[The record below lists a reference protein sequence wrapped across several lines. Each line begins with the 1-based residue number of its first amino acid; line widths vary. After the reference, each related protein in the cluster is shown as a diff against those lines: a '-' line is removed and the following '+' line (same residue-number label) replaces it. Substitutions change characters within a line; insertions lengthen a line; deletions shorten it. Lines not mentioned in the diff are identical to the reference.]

1 MRKIAFFA
9 PLAAAMAVA
18 ATSPALAQT
27 PTPTVNVSVGG
38 DLQQDAD
45 KIGQRD
51 VNDQAARLA
60 RVVQSEL
67 ERRGALDGARVDLV
81 LTDLKPNRPTMQQM
95 VDRPGLDGI
104 RSISIGGAT
113 VEGQITLADGQIQ
126 PIRYDWYSHNLQDVR
141 GYATWQDAETA
152 YQRLATNLVRGRY
165 VSR

>member
-18 ATSPALAQT
+18 AAGPALAQA
-27 PTPTVNVSVGG
+27 PTVHVTVGG
-38 DLQQDAD
+38 ELQQDAD
-45 KIGQRD
+45 KLGARD

-60 RVVQSEL
+60 SVVQTEL
-67 ERRGALDGARVDLV
+67 ERRNALDGARIDLV
-81 LTDLKPNRPTMQQM
+81 LTELKPNRPTMQQM

-113 VEGQITLADGQIQ
+113 IEGQITLADGEVQ
-126 PIRYDWYSHNLQDVR
+126 PVRYDWYSHNLQDVR
-141 GYATWQDAETA
+141 GYTTWQDAETA
-152 YQRLATNLVRGRY
+152 YQRLASNLVRGRY

>member
-18 ATSPALAQT
+18 AASPALAQT
-27 PTPTVNVSVGG
+27 PTVNVTVGG

-45 KIGQRD
+45 KIGTRD
-51 VNDQAARLA
+51 VNDQATRLA
-60 RVVQSEL
+60 RVVQTEL

-81 LTDLKPNRPTMQQM
+81 LTELKPNRPTMQQM
-95 VDRPGLDGI
+95 VDRPGLDGM

-113 VEGQITLADGQIQ
+113 IEGQITLADGQVQ
-126 PIRYDWYSHNLQDVR
+126 PVRYDWYSNNLQDVR

>member
-1 MRKIAFFA
+1 MRKIAFLA

-18 ATSPALAQT
+18 AANPALAQA
-27 PTPTVNVSVGG
+27 PTVNVTVGG
-38 DLQQDAD
+38 ELQQDAD
-45 KIGQRD
+45 KLGTRD
-51 VNDQAARLA
+51 VNDQAARLT

-81 LTDLKPNRPTMQQM
+81 LTELKPNRPTMQQM

-113 VEGQITLADGQIQ
+113 IEGQITLADGQVQ
-126 PIRYDWYSHNLQDVR
+126 PVRYDWYSNNLQDVR

-152 YQRLATNLVRGRY
+152 YQRLAANLVRGRY

>member
-18 ATSPALAQT
+18 AASPALAQA
-27 PTPTVNVSVGG
+27 PTVNVTVGG
-38 DLQQDAD
+38 ELQQDAA
-45 KIGQRD
+45 KIGARD
-51 VNDQAARLA
+51 VNDQATRLA
-60 RVVQSEL
+60 RVVQTEL
-67 ERRGALDGARVDLV
+67 ERRGALDGARIDLV
-81 LTDLKPNRPTMQQM
+81 LTELKPNRPTMQQM

-113 VEGQITLADGQIQ
+113 VEGQITLADGQVQ
-126 PIRYDWYSHNLQDVR
+126 PVRYDWYSNNLQDVR

>member
-9 PLAAAMAVA
+9 PLAAALAVA
-18 ATSPALAQT
+18 AASPALAQA
-27 PTPTVNVSVGG
+27 PTVNVTVGG

-45 KIGQRD
+45 KIGARD
-51 VNDQAARLA
+51 VNDQATRLA
-60 RVVQSEL
+60 RVVQTEL

-81 LTDLKPNRPTMQQM
+81 LTELKPNRPTMQQM
-95 VDRPGLDGI
+95 VDRLGLDGI

-113 VEGQITLADGQIQ
+113 IEGQITLADGQVQ
-126 PIRYDWYSHNLQDVR
+126 PVRYDWYSNNLQDVR

>member
-1 MRKIAFFA
+1 MRKIAFFV

-18 ATSPALAQT
+18 AASPALAQT
-27 PTPTVNVSVGG
+27 PTVNVTVGG
-38 DLQQDAD
+38 DLQQDVE
-45 KIGQRD
+45 KIGTRD
-51 VNDQAARLA
+51 VNDQATRLA
-60 RVVQSEL
+60 RVVQTEL

-81 LTDLKPNRPTMQQM
+81 LTELKPNRPTMQQM

-113 VEGQITLADGQIQ
+113 IEGQITLADGQVQ
-126 PIRYDWYSHNLQDVR
+126 PVRYDWYSNNLQDVR

>member
-9 PLAAAMAVA
+9 PLAAALAVA
-18 ATSPALAQT
+18 AASPTLAQ
-27 PTPTVNVSVGG
+27 TPTVNVSVGG

-45 KIGQRD
+45 KIGTRD
-51 VNDQAARLA
+51 VNDQATRLA
-60 RVVQSEL
+60 RVVQTEL

-81 LTDLKPNRPTMQQM
+81 LTELKPNRPTMQQM
-95 VDRPGLDGI
+95 VDRPGLDGF

-113 VEGQITLADGQIQ
+113 IEGQVTLADGQVQ
-126 PIRYDWYSHNLQDVR
+126 PVRYDWYSNNLQDVR
-141 GYATWQDAETA
+141 GASTWQDAETA

>member
-9 PLAAAMAVA
+9 PLAAALAVA
-18 ATSPALAQT
+18 AASPALAQT
-27 PTPTVNVSVGG
+27 PTVNVTVGG

-45 KIGQRD
+45 KLGARD

-67 ERRGALDGARVDLV
+67 ERRNALDGARVDLV

-113 VEGQITLADGQIQ
+113 VEGQITLADGQVQ
-126 PIRYDWYSHNLQDVR
+126 PVRYDWYSNNLQDVR
-141 GYATWQDAETA
+141 GYGTWQDAETA
-152 YQRLATNLVRGRY
+152 YQRLASNLVRGRY

>member
-18 ATSPALAQT
+18 AASPALAQA
-27 PTPTVNVSVGG
+27 PTVNVSVGG
-38 DLQQDAD
+38 ALQQDAD
-45 KIGQRD
+45 KLGARD

-60 RVVQSEL
+60 RIVQSEL
-67 ERRGALDGARVDLV
+67 ERRNALDGARVDLV

-113 VEGQITLADGQIQ
+113 VEGQITLADGQVQ
-126 PIRYDWYSHNLQDVR
+126 PVRYDWYSNNLQDVR
-141 GYATWQDAETA
+141 GYGTWQDAETA
-152 YQRLATNLVRGRY
+152 YQRLASNLVRGRY

>member
-18 ATSPALAQT
+18 AASPALAQA
-27 PTPTVNVSVGG
+27 PTVNVTVGG
-38 DLQQDAD
+38 ELQQDAD
-45 KIGQRD
+45 KIGARD

-60 RVVQSEL
+60 SVVQTEL
-67 ERRGALDGARVDLV
+67 ERRNALDGARIDLV

-95 VDRPGLDGI
+95 TDRPGLDGF

-113 VEGQITLADGQIQ
+113 VEGQITLADGQVQ
-126 PIRYDWYSHNLQDVR
+126 PIRYDWYSNNLQDVR

-152 YQRLATNLVRGRY
+152 YQRLASNLVRGRY